1 MSFEEKVLY
10 KVQHSNKIRKRT
22 RVESPKNIDVQELN
36 SVYVKIKYAV
46 EYLITFITVVLLLP
60 LFGIVSLLIK
70 LDSKGPVLFKH
81 TRYGKNGKPFKVF
94 KFRTMVR
101 GAHLMQDKLKHLN
114 EMDGGNLFKSD
125 KDPRVTRLGKFL
137 RKTSIDELPQL
148 FNILKGDMTVI
159 GPRPLSTPIEEYD
172 AESLNRFKVKPG
184 LGCIWQAYFRK
195 GTHFKMWMK
204 TDVIYVQNLSLK
216 LDLKLLFL
224 ITKNVLTG
232 NGAR

>member
-1 MSFEEKVLY
+1 MSIEELVFK
-10 KVQHSNKIRKRT
+10 KVQFKNKTRKHT
-22 RVESPKNIDVQELN
+22 SVESTKNLNIQEIK
-36 SVYVKIKYAV
+36 SVYVSIKYAV
-46 EYLITFITVVLLLP
+46 EYVITVLTVLFILP
-60 LFGIVSLLIK
+60 IFGIVSLLIK
-70 LDSKGPVLFKH
+70 LDSRGPVLFQH
-81 TRYGKNGKPFKVF
+81 TRYGKNGKPFKVL
-94 KFRTMVR
+94 KFRTMLQ
-101 GAHLMQDKLKHLN
+101 GAHLMQDNLKHLN

-125 KDPRVTRLGKFL
+125 KDPRVTRLGRFL

-159 GPRPLSTPIEEYD
+159 GPRPLSTPLDEYD
-172 AESLNRFKVKPG
+172 VEALNRFKVKPG

-195 GTHFKMWMK
+195 GTDFKMWMK